1 MVVMPSRFESFA
13 NACLEAMAL
22 GRPVVG
28 TTGTGLAEM
37 ITDSVDG
44 FLVPPGDAPALAA
57 KVRTAVADDA
67 LLSRVRQAAQHR
79 ASDFDLDR
87 MVDQL
92 VHVYEEILGRHTLAP
107 TAIAT

>member
-1 MVVMPSRFESFA
+1 VVMPSRFESLA

-44 FLVPPGDAPALAA
+44 FLVPAGDASALAA
-57 KVRTAVADDA
+57 TARAALADDH
-67 LLSRVRQAAQHR
+67 LLSRIGRAARRR
-79 ASDFDLDR
+79 AADFDLEA
-87 MVDQL
+87 MVDRL
-92 VHVYEEILGRHTLAP
+92 LEVYAEVLQPSAVPSAMLA
-107 TAIAT
+107 